1 MYISRLFLKNWKNFQ
16 KVDVELQLRTFIIG
30 PNASGK
36 SNLLDALRF
45 LRDLTKTGG
54 GLQYAVNTVRGG
66 VSKIRC
72 LSARSQPDI
81 EVGIEIADEISKK
94 VIWKYRLLFNQ
105 VGGGVRDLHAII
117 KQEQAWNEKQELVL
131 DRDEKKHKEDE
142 RLVQYTHLEQP
153 TSNQLFRP
161 IADFLSE
168 IQYLHLIPHLVRNS
182 RQIIMPEEQADYF
195 GKDLIERINKLNKRT
210 QESFFK
216 RIETSLNKAVPHLKE
231 LTLIKDDNGIPH
243 LQANYEHWRPKG
255 AKQWEGQF
263 SDGTLRLIG
272 LLWALMNGTKPLL
285 LEEPE
290 LSLHSAIVSKL
301 TEIIAH
307 LQKRKKGA
315 RQVILSTHSFEMLN
329 NKGISGEETILL
341 IPKHEGT
348 EAKTASSDKEI
359 KALLN
364 GGMSV
369 AEAVVPLSAPENIE
383 QLTFLKELGI

>member
-1 MYISRLFLKNWKNFQ
+1 MYISRLILKNWKNFQ

-36 SNLLDALRF
+36 SNFLDAIRF

-81 EVGIEIADEISKK
+81 EVGIEISDDISKK
-94 VIWKYRLLFNQ
+94 VLWKYRLLFNQ
-105 VGGGVRDLHAII
+105 VGGGVRDLYATI
-117 KQEQAWNEKQELVL
+117 KQEQAWNAKNELVL
-131 DRDEKKHKEDE
+131 DRDDKRKKEDD
-142 RLVQYTHLEQP
+142 RLIQYTHLEQP
-153 TSNQLFRP
+153 TSNQKFRP

-168 IQYLHLIPHLVRNS
+168 IRYLHLIPHLVRNS

-195 GKDLIERINKLNKRT
+195 GKDLIERINKLNKKT
-210 QESFFK
+210 QSSSFK
-216 RIETSLNKAVPHLKE
+216 RIEIALKQAVPHLKE
-231 LTLIKDDNGIPH
+231 LTLAKDKNGIPH

-272 LLWALMNGTKPLL
+272 LLWALMDGTKPVL

-290 LSLHSAIVSKL
+290 LSLHSAIVSRL
-301 TEIIAH
+301 AEIIAR
-307 LQKRKKGA
+307 LQKRKSGI
-315 RQVILSTHSFEMLN
+315 RQVILSTHSYEMLN

-341 IPKHEGT
+341 LPQREGT
-348 EAKTASSDKEI
+348 VAKTASSDKEI
-359 KALLN
+359 RTLLES
-364 GGMSV
+364 GMSV
-369 AEAVVPLSAPENIE
+369 GEVVVPMSAPVNVE
-383 QLTFLKELGI
+383 QLSMDLGI